1 MTGLGIKGHA
11 KREHPTNCDVPV
23 KKSLLFASLTVLPA
37 LAFASTSDYSPTLI
51 AYLDNIYAFAHG
63 AWGTGIAVAMMLL
76 GGFLGVAHC
85 GPGVTLLGVFGAA
98 VINWG
103 PSVAMHILGIPVPAD
118 PAVAKPPVAA
128 HVAATTTSVVATPAT
143 NALPK

>member
-1 MTGLGIKGHA
+1 
-11 KREHPTNCDVPV
+11 V
-23 KKSLLFASLTVLPA
+23 KKSLLLASLLLLPA
-37 LAFASTSDYSPTLI
+37 LAFASTSDYSPTDI

-85 GPGVTLLGVFGAA
+85 GPGVTLAGVAGAA

-103 PSVAMHILGIPVPAD
+103 PTIVMHILGVPVPAD
-118 PAVAKPPVAA
+118 PAVDKPPVAA
-128 HVAATTTSVVATPAT
+128 HVATASAATTPTS
-143 NALPK
+143 NALTK